1 MKKINKK
8 WKIALAIV
16 GWCGLVAGSITAGIT
31 YKNYNET
38 QKITDFYNQ
47 YTAINSIG
55 YGSTDNYIKL
65 YNQSTDKKQFIN
77 NDYSTSMTNFVN
89 DIKALPNGN
98 FTTGLISDI
107 KQLSNTFT
115 QMTNDV
121 NSLSYIT
128 CDSTGFITGSVILS
142 VFGIVALGFSF
153 SLLHTKLLKRKLEDQ
168 LNSYKEIKN
177 NVDEWKKSL

>member
-1 MKKINKK
+1 MKKINRKF
-8 WKIALAIV
+8 KIAIAAI
-16 GWCGLVAGSITAGIT
+16 GWIGLVAGSITTGIT

-47 YTAINSIG
+47 YTALNSIG

-77 NDYSTSMTNFVN
+77 NDYSTSMNNFVN

-98 FTTGLISDI
+98 FTDGLISDI
-107 KQLSNTFT
+107 KAYSNTFT

-121 NSLSYIT
+121 NSLSYVN
-128 CDSTGFITGSVILS
+128 CDTSGLIAGSVVLS
-142 VFGIVALGFSF
+142 VFGVIGIGI
-153 SLLHTKLLKRKLEDQ
+153 TGKLIYE
-168 LNSYKEIKN
+168 
-177 NVDEWKKSL
+177 KKMYSM

>member
-1 MKKINKK
+1 MKKINRKF
-8 WKIALAIV
+8 KIAIASI
-16 GWCGLVAGSITAGIT
+16 GWIGLIAGSITAGIT

-47 YTAINSIG
+47 YTALNSIG

-77 NDYSTSMTNFVN
+77 NDYSTSMNNFVN

-98 FTTGLISDI
+98 FTDGLISDI
-107 KQLSNTFT
+107 KAYSNTFT

-121 NSLSYIT
+121 NSLSYVN
-128 CDSTGFITGSVILS
+128 CDESGLIAGSVILS
-142 VFGIVALGFSF
+142 IFGVIGIAITGELIY
-153 SLLHTKLLKRKLEDQ
+153 E
-168 LNSYKEIKN
+168 
-177 NVDEWKKSL
+177 KKMHSV

>member
-1 MKKINKK
+1 MKKINRKF
-8 WKIALAIV
+8 KIAIAAI
-16 GWCGLVAGSITAGIT
+16 GWIGLVAGSITAGIT

-47 YTAINSIG
+47 YTALNSIG

-77 NDYSTSMTNFVN
+77 NDYSTSMNNFVN

-98 FTTGLISDI
+98 FTDGLISDI
-107 KQLSNTFT
+107 KSYSNTFT

-121 NSLSYIT
+121 NSLSYVN
-128 CDSTGFITGSVILS
+128 CDESGLIAGSVILS
-142 VFGIVALGFSF
+142 VFGVIGIGI
-153 SLLHTKLLKRKLEDQ
+153 TGKLIYE
-168 LNSYKEIKN
+168 
-177 NVDEWKKSL
+177 KKMYSM